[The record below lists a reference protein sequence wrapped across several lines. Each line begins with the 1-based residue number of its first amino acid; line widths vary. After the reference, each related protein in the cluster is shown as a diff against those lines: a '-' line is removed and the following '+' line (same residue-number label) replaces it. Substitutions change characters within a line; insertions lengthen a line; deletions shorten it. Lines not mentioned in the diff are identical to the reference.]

1 MGPLSL
7 QKGAVWCAYLHL
19 FISLLLNREIN
30 YRAVFLF
37 SHYTLR
43 TQKLI
48 DRKNTDCFP
57 LWRER
62 GTIRQDGW
70 WKVEPSMLERR
81 NVDQCDWYIKSMEQH
96 FLSYIPRFLML
107 LGIAVGTRLIL
118 ELGRRVT
125 RRKDISK
132 SRKLCL
138 LSVRILL
145 GFAGR
150 YEQRL
155 ISRQE
160 SWRIL
165 GTVQSL

>member
-1 MGPLSL
+1 MAMDFR
-7 QKGAVWCAYLHL
+7 KGAVWCAYLYL

-30 YRAVFLF
+30 YKAVFLF

-43 TQKLI
+43 MQKLI

-70 WKVEPSMLERR
+70 WKVESSMLERR
-81 NVDQCDWYIKSMEQH
+81 NIDRCDWYIKSMEQH

-138 LSVRILL
+138 LSVRIIR
-145 GFAGR
+145 FAGR
-150 YEQRL
+150 
-155 ISRQE
+155 
-160 SWRIL
+160 
-165 GTVQSL
+165 

>member
-1 MGPLSL
+1 MHGLFFTGYRTFCVFFNANEASVYRALLAFIFVAKILAGFPLFKQRGINYPPTFVGPLSL
-7 QKGAVWCAYLHL
+7 QKGAVWCAYLYL

-30 YRAVFLF
+30 YKAVFLF

-43 TQKLI
+43 MQKLI

-96 FLSYIPRFLML
+96 FLSYIPRFWCCW
-107 LGIAVGTRLIL
+107 
-118 ELGRRVT
+118 ELQW
-125 RRKDISK
+125 
-132 SRKLCL
+132 
-138 LSVRILL
+138 
-145 GFAGR
+145 
-150 YEQRL
+150 EQDW
-155 ISRQE
+155 S
-160 SWRIL
+160 
-165 GTVQSL
+165 